1 MRDGNALHTE
11 LELAPFNWNTV
22 LIVSGLCVA
31 GIATAG
37 LGLLAAAGYLFY
49 AIYQGSQRKKLLV
62 SDLNAY
68 LEKLENQVASRIQGT
83 KPCTGYAT
91 GPDRSFCPGR
101 SHCSGRRGCTGK
113 RRGSRRKRSAQQRQ
127 RTPGAVTQ
135 TLSNRP
141 LRVLAQTQTSHR

>member
-1 MRDGNALHTE
+1 
-11 LELAPFNWNTV
+11 V

-68 LEKLENQVASRIQGT
+68 LEKLENQVASRIQA
-83 KPCTGYAT
+83 PS
-91 GPDRSFCPGR
+91 P
-101 SHCSGRRGCTGK
+101 
-113 RRGSRRKRSAQQRQ
+113 AQVMQ
-127 RTPGAVTQ
+127 P
-135 TLSNRP
+135 
-141 LRVLAQTQTSHR
+141 AQTDLFALAEVIVQEEEVVQASVEAPAENAVLNSDSVRRALSRKL